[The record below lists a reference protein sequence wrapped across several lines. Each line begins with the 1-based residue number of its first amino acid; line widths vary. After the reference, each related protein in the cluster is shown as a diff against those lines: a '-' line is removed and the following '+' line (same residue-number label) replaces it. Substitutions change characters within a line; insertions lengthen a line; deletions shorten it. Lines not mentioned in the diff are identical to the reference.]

1 MTTDDTPQPTAY
13 ERGAQM
19 YTQIYAGDGMVIPE
33 GTMPYNDVMMKSL
46 FAEVWDR
53 NVLSIR
59 DRRLLLM
66 GVLAAHGATD
76 VWKIH
81 TKAALKNGELTPE
94 ELRETLILLSPYAGF
109 PVVSPL
115 VSATETVIRGW
126 QQSNVSA
133 PADEQS

>member
-1 MTTDDTPQPTAY
+1 MTDDQTPSDY
-13 ERGAQM
+13 ERGAAM
-19 YTQIYAGDGMVIPE
+19 YNEIYAGDGVMIPE
-33 GTMPYNDVMMKSL
+33 GVMPYTDVMIKSL
-46 FAEVWDR
+46 FAEVWARD
-53 NVLSIR
+53 VLSIR

-81 TKAALKNGELTPE
+81 AKAALKNGEITPD

-115 VSATETVIRGW
+115 VAATEGVIREW
-126 QQSNVSA
+126 HKERK
-133 PADEQS
+133 EQTAT